1 METEVIVPVEV
12 FGTASVK
19 RDEVRVI
26 FTTPQGQV
34 FIRQIGDVK
43 FKEGDN
49 DG

>member
-43 FKEGDN
+43 FKEGDS